1 MGTPAR
7 LGIVDWGIGGLGVL
21 AALDRRLPGLPVVYA
36 SDTGFTPYGLVPT
49 AVLAARLRTLVG
61 ELAQR
66 GCTDVVLA
74 CNAASTVVDRLG
86 DAPVPVEGIIGHG
99 IASVPD
105 ALAGT
110 IGVVAGRR
118 TIASGAY
125 RRALA
130 RPGRRVVSRVA
141 QPLSA
146 HIEAGRVGTP
156 AFDADLR
163 RIVAPLR
170 GATAVLLA
178 CTHYPAA
185 ADHFAAALPGTELL
199 DPAEHAASSIA
210 VRLAPLLPG
219 PARAGGRA
227 RPATDAERVVL
238 TTGDRAAMRR
248 SARLAWG
255 IDLPDIA
262 RLRLPASP

>member
-1 MGTPAR
+1 MTASPPR
-7 LGIVDWGIGGLGVL
+7 LGIIDWGIGGLGVL
-21 AALDRRLPGLPVVYA
+21 AALDRRVPDLPVVYA
-36 SDTGFTPYGLVPT
+36 SDTGFAPYGLVPT
-49 AVLAARLRTLVG
+49 AVLADRLRVLVG
-61 ELAQR
+61 VLADR
-66 GCTDVVLA
+66 GCTEVVLA

-86 DAPVPVEGIIGHG
+86 DAAVPVEGIIGHG

-105 ALAGT
+105 EVRGT

-130 RPGRRVVSRVA
+130 RPDRTVVSRVA

-146 HIEAGRVGTP
+146 HIEAGRVGTS
-156 AFDADLR
+156 AFEADLR

-170 GATAVLLA
+170 GAGAVLLA

-185 ADHFAAALPGTELL
+185 VDHFAAQLPGTQLL
-199 DPAEHAASSIA
+199 DPAEHAAAAI
-210 VRLAPLLPG
+210 VGRLGPSAPAG
-219 PARAGGRA
+219 RAGRSGGA
-227 RPATDAERVVL
+227 DRVVL
-238 TTGDRAAMRR
+238 TTGDRRAMRR

-255 IDLPDIA
+255 IDLPDID
-262 RLRLPASP
+262 RLRLPSSP